1 MSNVSQRLTTLERLA
16 GDAIGQELPS
26 LVYFTGC
33 TSTDTTPDKHRAFER
48 YKEQWQD
55 DSRYSQILRP
65 MQSFNDL
72 ESYLKAHGLTKH
84 LVQVSFAV
92 KLDKPTEATL

>member
-16 GDAIGQELPS
+16 GDAGGRELPS
-26 LVYFTGC
+26 LVYYTGC

-65 MQSFNDL
+65 MQGFNDL
-72 ESYLKAHGLTKH
+72 KSYLEAHGQANYI
-84 LVQVSFAV
+84 VQVSFAV

>member
-1 MSNVSQRLTTLERLA
+1 MSSVSQRLTTLERLA
-16 GDAIGQELPS
+16 GDAGGQELPS

-33 TSTDTTPDKHRAFER
+33 TSTDTTPDKHAAFKR

-65 MQSFNDL
+65 MQGFNDFK
-72 ESYLKAHGLTKH
+72 SYLEAHGQANCI
-84 LVQVSFAV
+84 VQVSFAV
-92 KLDKPTEATL
+92 KLNKPTEATL

>member
-1 MSNVSQRLTTLERLA
+1 MSNLSSRLTTLESLA
-16 GDAIGQELPS
+16 SGTGGRELPA
-26 LVYFTGC
+26 LIYFTGC

-65 MQSFNDL
+65 MQSVNEL
-72 ESYLKAHGLTKH
+72 ESHLEAHGQANYI
-84 LVQVSFAV
+84 VQVSFAV
-92 KLDKPTEATL
+92 KLDKPTEATV